1 MSIYLQ
7 FIKLNNQSNSIPH
20 DLIILRP
27 ATHSEVLL
35 IDKNYKSIQ
44 SSSKI
49 SCPCI
54 LLMGRNTMIIGFPPI
69 LIAGLEWKNQIPN
82 FDDWMNS
89 VENVNNCKLC
99 GSNILFKNTEFCC
112 KFHEYTYNKFDVENL
127 NSNGW
132 NLTKGIIN

>member
-69 LIAGLEWKNQIPN
+69 LIAGLQWKNEIPN
-82 FDDWMNS
+82 LDDWMNLEEMFFVS
-89 VENVNNCKLC
+89 FNFIYFIVNYFYFYFILILYFYILNECTLKYKKL
-99 GSNILFKNTEFCC
+99 K
-112 KFHEYTYNKFDVENL
+112 
-127 NSNGW
+127 
-132 NLTKGIIN
+132 